1 MNLLTVTT
9 LELYATE
16 QRGMGFGFTVSLGM
30 LGGVCLP
37 FFNSLSTELL
47 IIVILV
53 FITGTISVFF
63 VRETKQEEHLRHLSC
78 DLFPEEGMSQLDHLP
93 VRGENCLF

>member
-1 MNLLTVTT
+1 
-9 LELYATE
+9 
-16 QRGMGFGFTVSLGM
+16 MGFGFTVGLGM

-47 IIVILV
+47 IIVILA

-63 VRETKQEEHLRHLSC
+63 LRETK
-78 DLFPEEGMSQLDHLP
+78 
-93 VRGENCLF
+93 